1 MQKKLKTDL
10 AKSDIGVKGKWSMRT
25 AFFKGVLRVGPGVEM
40 WLQALFLVF
49 YDAKIREKHFKV
61 DGNE

>member
-1 MQKKLKTDL
+1 
-10 AKSDIGVKGKWSMRT
+10 MRT
-25 AFFKGVLRVGPGVEM
+25 IFFKGVLRVGPGVEM

-49 YDAKIREKHFKV
+49 HDAKIREKHFKV

>member
-1 MQKKLKTDL
+1 
-10 AKSDIGVKGKWSMRT
+10 MRT
-25 AFFKGVLRVGPGVEM
+25 VFFNGVLRVGPGVEM

-49 YDAKIREKHFKV
+49 YDAKVREKHFMV

>member
-1 MQKKLKTDL
+1 
-10 AKSDIGVKGKWSMRT
+10 MRT
-25 AFFKGVLRVGPGVEM
+25 VFFKGVLRVGPGVEM

-49 YDAKIREKHFKV
+49 YDAKVSEKHFRV

>member
-1 MQKKLKTDL
+1 
-10 AKSDIGVKGKWSMRT
+10 MRT
-25 AFFKGVLRVGPGVEM
+25 VFFKGVLRVGPGVEM

-49 YDAKIREKHFKV
+49 YDAKIREQHFKV

>member
-1 MQKKLKTDL
+1 MVNE
-10 AKSDIGVKGKWSMRT
+10 A
-25 AFFKGVLRVGPGVEM
+25 AFFKVVLKVGPRVEK

-49 YDAKIREKHFKV
+49 YDAKIRDKHSKV